1 MKHWYEKAV
10 KERQEKKDREEVTL
24 FLAKKEVDEV
34 TPKSTSTNKISKKQ
48 KNKKTKSMEKNTK
61 K

>member
-1 MKHWYEKAV
+1 MKHWYERAV
-10 KERQEKKDREEVTL
+10 KERQGKKDKEEVTL

-34 TPKSTSTNKISKKQ
+34 TPKSTSTNKNS
-48 KNKKTKSMEKNTK
+48 KNKKNK